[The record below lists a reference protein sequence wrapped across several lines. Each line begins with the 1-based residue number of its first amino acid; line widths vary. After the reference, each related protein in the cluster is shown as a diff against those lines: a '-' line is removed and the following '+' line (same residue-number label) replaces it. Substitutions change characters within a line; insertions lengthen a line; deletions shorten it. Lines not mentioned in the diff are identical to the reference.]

1 MSEKSIDALRA
12 HRAPL
17 FAAGEPRTIEAAKKG
32 AQRSAEVRTARKTMR
47 EDLVA
52 VLGTKL
58 KNPEVK
64 KDFSAFGIKAENIQQ
79 ATIAATLIAIIKS
92 GDANALY
99 KIAQLIG
106 EAEAKDESG
115 AKIDAIIAELDA
127 QASTLLQSE
136 DAPTESEEDGTS

>member
-1 MSEKSIDALRA
+1 MSEKSLEALRI
-12 HRAPL
+12 HRAPP
-17 FAAGEPRTIEAAKKG
+17 FAAGEARTIEAAKKG
-32 AQRSAEVRTARKTMR
+32 AQRSAELRKARKAMR

-52 VLGTKL
+52 VLGAKF
-58 KNPEVK
+58 KNSEIK

-106 EAEAKDESG
+106 EADVKDASE

-127 QASTLLQSE
+127 QASTILLSE
-136 DAPTESEEDGTS
+136 DLPTESEEDGTS